1 MMFVQT
7 HPPKTDSARNRSS
20 FKQLMRSIIYSRGQF
35 SLILACCNQP
45 RIRQA
50 VSLQLHQQC
59 PVHLR
64 EMFLDQSATTLYSSI
79 QAELGTEKPEA
90 LMVYGLESVEEINQ
104 LLMATDAVRD
114 EFRKFSFPLVLW
126 VTDEI
131 LKKLIRIAP
140 HSFSWASTGIK
151 FEAV

>member
-1 MMFVQT
+1 MFVQSQ
-7 HPPKTDSARNRSS
+7 PPKTDLTRNLSS
-20 FKQLMRSIIYSRGQF
+20 FRQLMRSITYSQGQF

-45 RIRQA
+45 LIRHE
-50 VSLQLHQQC
+50 VSQQLHQQC
-59 PVHLR
+59 HLHLR
-64 EMFLDQSATTLYSSI
+64 EIFLDKSATTLYTTI
-79 QAELGTEKPEA
+79 QTELGSDKPEA
-90 LMVYGLESVEEINQ
+90 LMIYGLESVEELNQ
-104 LLMATDAVRD
+104 LLVATDAVRD